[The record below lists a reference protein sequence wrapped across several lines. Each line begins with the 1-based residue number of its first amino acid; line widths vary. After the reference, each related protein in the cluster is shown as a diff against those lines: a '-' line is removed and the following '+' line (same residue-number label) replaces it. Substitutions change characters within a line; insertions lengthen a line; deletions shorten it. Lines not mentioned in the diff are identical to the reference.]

1 MANKEFDE
9 EKIEDFLYENPW
21 LINPPHEIAGIKG
34 EKGNGRQVKVEYD
47 VASERH
53 IDLLL
58 KDTLS
63 RRPVIV
69 ELKNVTLE
77 RKHIGQILEYR
88 ALSLA
93 LSDEKKNEFEQE
105 FGNNYFVPKLV
116 LIGENCPEEIRLG
129 ANLAGIE
136 VKELKR
142 KDISSIDIKEAI
154 REFQNYRDSIER
166 EGNSLRGRIEKIKKR
181 VEILCAVCKE
191 VNLKAYGSIV
201 SMSGTWGKSVFPFM
215 DFGVKTTEDPVK
227 DICGFYEFY
236 LDSEDEKYDLPYD
249 HDNFY
254 GDIWFG
260 DIQKEIKN
268 NFSEAKKIVKEKLK
282 NNKIEL
288 LDSEF
293 KEVCF
298 VTKIPRRYLKNEKEL
313 KTIFKKYIELS
324 LGLRKKYE
332 EKT

>member
-1 MANKEFDE
+1 
-9 EKIEDFLYENPW
+9 
-21 LINPPHEIAGIKG
+21 
-34 EKGNGRQVKVEYD
+34 
-47 VASERH
+47 
-53 IDLLL
+53 
-58 KDTLS
+58 
-63 RRPVIV
+63 
-69 ELKNVTLE
+69 
-77 RKHIGQILEYR
+77 
-88 ALSLA
+88 
-93 LSDEKKNEFEQE
+93 
-105 FGNNYFVPKLV
+105 
-116 LIGENCPEEIRLG
+116 
-129 ANLAGIE
+129 
-136 VKELKR
+136 
-142 KDISSIDIKEAI
+142 
-154 REFQNYRDSIER
+154 
-166 EGNSLRGRIEKIKKR
+166 
-181 VEILCAVCKE
+181 
-191 VNLKAYGSIV
+191 
-201 SMSGTWGKSVFPFM
+201 MSGTWGKSVFPFM
-215 DFGVKTTEDPVK
+215 DFGVKTTEDPGK

-236 LDSEDEKYDLPYD
+236 LDSEDGKYDLPYD

-298 VTKIPRRYLKNEKEL
+298 VTKITRRYLKNEKEL